1 MAQRY
6 FIDSPPSN
14 DQVTIS
20 DREAHHLLHVM
31 RAEVGQQVIL
41 FDGEG
46 NEFTAEIQALKKNSV
61 ELLIRDRQAVDREL
75 PTQLTVAVAL
85 PKGDRQKWLVEK
97 LVELGTSA
105 LVPLITQRGVAQPV
119 PQALVRLQRTVVEAS
134 KQSGRNRLMRIQPP
148 QTVDQCIA
156 QTSDCDRRIFAHL
169 QENSAARSVDQ
180 QCTGLPAG
188 GMVLAIGPE
197 GGWTSEEAE
206 QFLVAGW
213 AATSLGRRVLRI
225 ETAALAL
232 VARCVL
238 QDPWL

>member
-31 RAEVGQQVIL
+31 RADVGQQVIL
-41 FDGEG
+41 FDGQG
-46 NEFTAEIQALKKNSV
+46 NEFTAEIQALKKSSV
-61 ELLIRDRQAVDREL
+61 ELLILDQQSVDREL

-134 KQSGRNRLMRIQPP
+134 KQCGRNRLMQIQPP

-156 QTSDCDRRIFAHL
+156 ETADCDRRVFAHL
-169 QENSAARSVDQ
+169 QEDPAGRSVDQ
-180 QCTGLPAG
+180 HCSGLPASG
-188 GMVLAIGPE
+188 LVLAIGPE
-197 GGWTSEEAE
+197 GGWTSQEAE
-206 QFLVAGW
+206 QFLSAGW
-213 AATSLGRRVLRI
+213 SAASLGSRVLRI

>member
-6 FIDSPPSN
+6 FIDSPPSH

-20 DREAHHLLHVM
+20 DREAHHLLHVI

-41 FDGEG
+41 FDGQG

-61 ELLIRDRQAVDREL
+61 DLLIRDQQTVDREL
-75 PTQLTVAVAL
+75 PIQLTVAVAL

-119 PQALVRLQRTVVEAS
+119 PQAVVRLQRTVVEAS
-134 KQSGRNRLMRIQPP
+134 KQCGRNHLMQIQPP

-169 QENSAARSVDQ
+169 QENPAERSVDQ
-180 QCTGLPAG
+180 HCTGLPIG

-197 GGWTSEEAE
+197 GGWTSGEAE
-206 QFLVAGW
+206 QFLTAGW
-213 AATSLGRRVLRI
+213 AAASLGRRVLRI